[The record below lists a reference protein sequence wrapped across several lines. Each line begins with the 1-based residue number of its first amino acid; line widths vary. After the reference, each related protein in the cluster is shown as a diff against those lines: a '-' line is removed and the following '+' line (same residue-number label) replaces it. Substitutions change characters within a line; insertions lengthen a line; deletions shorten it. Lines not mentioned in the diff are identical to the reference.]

1 MMVETNR
8 KENLKQ
14 KYNDFHNYHIFL
26 PYEREEGKKKG
37 KKKKRRGEKTRRER
51 KGARQARKI
60 LFFFFPFAKRRGN
73 SEVSANNVIN
83 KVSLYVIE
91 SHHAFH
97 IASSTLLKL
106 PHHWLKS
113 CHTTWS
119 ESGIKSDNYYTELET
134 SATFAY

>member
-14 KYNDFHNYHIFL
+14 KYNDFHNNHIFL

-60 LFFFFPFAKRRGN
+60 LFF
-73 SEVSANNVIN
+73 
-83 KVSLYVIE
+83 
-91 SHHAFH
+91 SHLQKGGE
-97 IASSTLLKL
+97 ILRSQQ
-106 PHHWLKS
+106 
-113 CHTTWS
+113 
-119 ESGIKSDNYYTELET
+119 IM
-134 SATFAY
+134 

>member
-14 KYNDFHNYHIFL
+14 KYNDFHNNHIFL

-83 KVSLYVIE
+83 KVSLY
-91 SHHAFH
+91 
-97 IASSTLLKL
+97 
-106 PHHWLKS
+106 
-113 CHTTWS
+113 
-119 ESGIKSDNYYTELET
+119 
-134 SATFAY
+134 